1 MMKLALCALALTGC
15 ATLFAGGPDYV
26 PVSTNPPGAWV
37 YYNGQP
43 VGQTPTTVLLERGRP
58 AQIQIAMQGFQP
70 VVFERQS
77 DVNGWF
83 FANILWFYAVVPWV
97 IDLVDGDWRRFDDT
111 PIAIGLT
118 PLAGGAPPPQ
128 YPPQG
133 YAQPPPQPMPPAVPP
148 TP

>member
-1 MMKLALCALALTGC
+1 MIKLVSGC

-58 AQIQIAMQGFQP
+58 AQIQIALQGFQP
-70 VVFERQS
+70 VVFERES
-77 DVNGWF
+77 EINGWF
-83 FANILWFYAVVPWV
+83 WANILWAYAILPWV

-118 PLAGGAPPPQ
+118 PLAGGPPPPQ
-128 YPPQG
+128 YAPQPPPQ
-133 YAQPPPQPMPPAVPP
+133 YAPQPMPPAVPP
-148 TP
+148 PQ

>member
-1 MMKLALCALALTGC
+1 MIRLALCALALTGC

-43 VGQTPTTVLLERGRP
+43 VGQTPTTVILERGRP
-58 AQIQIAMQGFQP
+58 AQIQIALQGFQP
-70 VVFERQS
+70 VVFERQAY
-77 DVNGWF
+77 VNGWF
-83 FANILWFYAVVPWV
+83 FANILWIYAVLPWV

-118 PLAGGAPPPQ
+118 PLAGGPPPYPYPPAP

-133 YAQPPPQPMPPAVPP
+133 YAPPSAVPP
-148 TP
+148 SS